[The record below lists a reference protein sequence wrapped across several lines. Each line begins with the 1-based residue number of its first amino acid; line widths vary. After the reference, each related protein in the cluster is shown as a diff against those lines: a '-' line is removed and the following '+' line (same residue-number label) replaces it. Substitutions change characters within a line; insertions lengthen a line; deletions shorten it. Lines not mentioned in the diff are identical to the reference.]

1 MTRFILVSACGALL
15 ALSNSTLG
23 EPQPTATPD
32 PKNKRFK
39 RHWDHMII
47 EKSVYPSTAPTPAPN
62 PQHIS
67 RSAVGEVGKA
77 PTTSSR
83 PSSGQNVPAM
93 ATPTPASA
101 PNPQH
106 IRGLVGEVG
115 TAPTTTSRIGSG
127 QNIPPTRELHIY
139 PPTRE
144 THVYVPN
151 EYYEPDSPSAGPG
164 FKTNGTS
171 PGSFKTRTPSSVATS
186 TPARKVV
193 ATKVLIPPLRKNSNA
208 GANEEAYTAAD
219 IDANPPAP
227 GELGAPIVIP
237 MIPRYDAVPRS
248 KALYLPD
255 GNAPIP
261 VDYTPPTPDGPVQV
275 SPTSLRAWNGEMTRE
290 TRTFDQ
296 TRVQVTTGADDAKRW
311 QFFWRTGGGKPR
323 AARWEISMVP
333 FVDDGNA
340 FPPAGLVAY
349 GDASVAA
356 PSPAMENFF
365 AVEFSSLAKH
375 FGDEPMPSRFYLRV
389 VPVDGSGHP
398 AAQPSNWVRI
408 DLR

>member
-1 MTRFILVSACGALL
+1 MTRFIVVSACGALL

-23 EPQPTATPD
+23 QPQPTATPD
-32 PKNKRFK
+32 PKSKKFK
-39 RHWDHMII
+39 RNWDRMVV
-47 EKSVYPSTAPTPAPN
+47 EKSVRPSITPTPAPN
-62 PQHIS
+62 LQHI
-67 RSAVGEVGKA
+67 RTLVGEVGRA

-83 PSSGQNVPAM
+83 TGSGQSIPAT
-93 ATPTPASA
+93 TPTPASA
-101 PNPQH
+101 PNPKH
-106 IRGLVGEVG
+106 SRGFVGEIG
-115 TAPTTTSRIGSG
+115 TAPTTTSRTGSE
-127 QNIPPTRELHIY
+127 QNIPATRELHTY

-151 EYYEPDSPSAGPG
+151 EYYEPEPPSSGPG
-164 FKTNGTS
+164 FKSSGTP
-171 PGSFKTRTPSSVATS
+171 PGSFKTRASSSVATP

-193 ATKVLIPPLRKNSNA
+193 ATKVLIPALSKNSNA
-208 GANEEAYTAAD
+208 AASEEANAD

-227 GELGAPIVIP
+227 SELGAPVVIP

-261 VDYTPPTPDGPVQV
+261 VDYTPPTADGPVQV

-296 TRVQVTTGADDAKRW
+296 TRAQVTTGADDAKRW
-311 QFFWRTGGGKPR
+311 QFFWRTVGAKPR
-323 AARWEISMVP
+323 AARWEISTVP
-333 FVDDGNA
+333 FVDDGNT

-365 AVEFSSLAKH
+365 AVEFNSLAKH
-375 FGDEPMPSRFYLRV
+375 FGDEPMPNRFYLRV

-398 AAQPSNWVRI
+398 AAQPSNWVRV
-408 DLR
+408 DLP